1 MKTKAKSRTLRILA
15 LTIALSAAT
24 TLAQAIEDDPAAQ
37 LCADARRRAEAV
49 TREEQ
54 ATLAGQRPMVRP
66 FGPSSYNAAAAGL
79 VESARR
85 DAARRRAAIA
95 AELDAK
101 LAALGPTPDGTAYR
115 CPPPESTKGP
125 SRWAARLGAVLS
137 PSPEAGR

>member
-1 MKTKAKSRTLRILA
+1 MKTAAKSRALRILSLA
-15 LTIALSAAT
+15 IALSAAA
-24 TLAQAIEDDPAAQ
+24 TLARAAEDDPVAQ

-54 ATLAGQRPMVRP
+54 ATLTGQRPMVRP

-79 VESARR
+79 VESSRR

-101 LAALGPTPDGTAYR
+101 LAALGPAADGGPRR
-115 CPPPESTKGP
+115 CPPPESAKGP

>member
-1 MKTKAKSRTLRILA
+1 MNATTKFRALSILPLA
-15 LTIALSAAT
+15 IALFAAAT
-24 TLAQAIEDDPAAQ
+24 LARAAEDDPAAR

-101 LAALGPTPDGTAYR
+101 LAALGPAADGGPHR
-115 CPPPESTKGP
+115 CPPPESAKGP
-125 SRWAARLGAVLS
+125 SHWAARLEALLS